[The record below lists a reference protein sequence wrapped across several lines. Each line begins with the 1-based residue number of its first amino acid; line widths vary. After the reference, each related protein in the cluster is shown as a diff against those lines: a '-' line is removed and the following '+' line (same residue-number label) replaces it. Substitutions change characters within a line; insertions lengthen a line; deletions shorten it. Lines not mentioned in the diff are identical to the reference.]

1 MASRRRS
8 TRRRRRQPLRRVP
21 EHVAPE
27 GVDGVRAGPVERL
40 GARGDVL
47 PLPGLPFLKRDL
59 LVSLVV
65 IALLVV
71 GLVVAALVL

>member
-1 MASRRRS
+1 
-8 TRRRRRQPLRRVP
+8 
-21 EHVAPE
+21 VAPE

-47 PLPGLPFLKRDL
+47 PLPDLPFLKRDL